1 MSLLRPSDP
10 QAALA
15 DLAESYGC
23 VVPTGGQWFLHGP
36 GGGLLEDHED
46 PEDLDDSEE
55 QDEGH
60 EVQEHLLRFSG
71 APAREILRVTAA
83 STMADEPSKPV
94 VHVSDAHECN
104 EGSTGPP
111 CGNLNESGASMSDG
125 ASESSCTC
133 CQCRQSI

>member
-1 MSLLRPSDP
+1 MISRSTLSGATKTANAKATASFAMDKK
-10 QAALA
+10 Q
-15 DLAESYGC
+15 
-23 VVPTGGQWFLHGP
+23 
-36 GGGLLEDHED
+36 EDHED

-71 APAREILRVTAA
+71 APAPEILRVTAA
-83 STMADEPSKPV
+83 STMADEPSEPV